1 MSEVSEP
8 SPDDVAR
15 HMYASDAASQLL
27 GITIDDVDDG
37 SSTLS
42 MVVRDDMVNGLDVCH
57 GGFVFT
63 LADSAMAFASM
74 GGNHASLASSATI
87 DWLAPAFRGTR
98 LVATATTVRQG
109 RRAGLTDVTVSDAD
123 GELVAVFRGRTS
135 RTGAP
140 VV

>member
-1 MSEVSEP
+1 MTEP
-8 SPDDVAR
+8 SPLEVAR
-15 HMYASDAASQLL
+15 HMFSSDHASQLL
-27 GITIDDVDDG
+27 GITIDEVADG

-87 DWLAPAFRGTR
+87 DWLAPAIRGTR

-109 RRAGLTDVTVSDAD
+109 RRAGLTDVSIVDDEGS
-123 GELVAVFRGRTS
+123 LVAVFRGRTS
-135 RTGAP
+135 RTGAS
-140 VV
+140 VMSR

>member
-1 MSEVSEP
+1 MSESSEP
-8 SPDDVAR
+8 SPAEVAH

-27 GITIDDVDDG
+27 GITIDDVGDG
-37 SSTLS
+37 TSTLS
-42 MVVRDDMVNGLDVCH
+42 MVVREDMVNGLDVCH

-98 LVATATTVRQG
+98 LVAIATTVRQG
-109 RRAGLTDVTVSDAD
+109 RRAGLTDVTVADGD